1 MSSFCRAGGE
11 SAPLVPVGTP
21 GKHSP
26 GTPAPTGAERWLW
39 ASSAETPAKPFP
51 PVCRTAQGF
60 LRAGGNEWCSLPG
73 LAPAAAAGGK
83 GGQQGAALHRRSA
96 RCPGRSCVSRRL
108 SRYLTPR
115 ATCSF
120 CLHSFVVCLFGG
132 GGVPGSQHCIQTL
145 FFPLVG
151 AQLSM
156 VYPPV
161 NQNPR
166 NHARNVK

>member
-11 SAPLVPVGTP
+11 GAPLVPVGTP

-39 ASSAETPAKPFP
+39 GSSAETPAKPFP
-51 PVCRTAQGF
+51 PVCRTAEGF
-60 LRAGGNEWCSLPG
+60 LRVGGNEWCSLPG
-73 LAPAAAAGGK
+73 LAPAAAAGGR

-120 CLHSFVVCLFGG
+120 CLDSFVVCLFIWGRRCSREPALHSN
-132 GGVPGSQHCIQTL
+132 V
-145 FFPLVG
+145 V
-151 AQLSM
+151 LSTG
-156 VYPPV
+156 
-161 NQNPR
+161 R
-166 NHARNVK
+166 NIVTDGLSTCQ